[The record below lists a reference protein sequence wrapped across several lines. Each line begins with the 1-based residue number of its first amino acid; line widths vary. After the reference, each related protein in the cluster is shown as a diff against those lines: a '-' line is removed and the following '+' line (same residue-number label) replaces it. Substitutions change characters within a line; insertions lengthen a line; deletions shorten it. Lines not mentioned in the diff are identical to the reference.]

1 MEIELIDVSEL
12 PPDVL
17 PQPRRPYRKRAP
29 PRAPPRP
36 RLLAIQ
42 DWLRT
47 AYRVRKRL
55 KEQPD
60 LPPEVLAQEE
70 RIEVLQLKQA
80 LSLLALAPQIQ
91 HSLLLLAPPLAES
104 PALRKG
110 LLKLTQVQDREAQVA
125 DYELLLASSDGASP
139 VLSRK

>member
-12 PPDVL
+12 PPHL
-17 PQPRRPYRKRAP
+17 IPKPRKPYRRRA

-42 DWLRT
+42 EWLRF

-55 KEQPD
+55 KEDPA
-60 LPPEVLAQEE
+60 LSHEALAQEE
-70 RIEVLQLKQA
+70 RIEVPQLKQA

-91 HSLLLLAPPLAES
+91 HSLLILDPPLAES
-104 PALRKG
+104 AALRKE
-110 LLKLTQVQDREAQVA
+110 LLKLAQIQDREAQVA
-125 DYELLLASSDGASP
+125 DYEHLLAGPVVSP
-139 VLSRK
+139 P